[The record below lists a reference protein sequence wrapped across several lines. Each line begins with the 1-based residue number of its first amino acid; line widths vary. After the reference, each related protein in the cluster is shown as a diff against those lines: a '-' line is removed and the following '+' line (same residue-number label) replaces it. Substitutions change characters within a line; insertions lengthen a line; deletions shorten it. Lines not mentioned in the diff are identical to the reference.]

1 MIIFVCSS
9 SQNRWFHLWS
19 SARARHGTAGRQRVI
34 GARRAAAPTTRQ
46 RCMHASRFD
55 RLLEAGWPVAA
66 DMCMFCL
73 ITVAG
78 GCMFWL
84 AVPGRESTAATARAY
99 LSLSDPR
106 THARIVRPSGS
117 GGCCRAV
124 RAAQL
129 VDLVVCTI
137 DWVWMASAGQWLGRH
152 RM

>member
-1 MIIFVCSS
+1 MIIFVCPS

-106 THARIVRPSGS
+106 THARIVRPSVRLRRLLP
-117 GGCCRAV
+117 CRACCPAS
-124 RAAQL
+124 RL
-129 VDLVVCTI
+129 GSLYDRLGVDGLCWSV
-137 DWVWMASAGQWLGRH
+137 ARPS
-152 RM
+152 